1 MFDLE
6 PIFLIDKCYSL
17 FGTCAIVDTTFGEQ
31 IIGRI
36 VSHLITALLINR
48 KVPKSGKWFR

>member
-1 MFDLE
+1 M
-6 PIFLIDKCYSL
+6 ILIDKCYSL

>member
-1 MFDLE
+1 M
-6 PIFLIDKCYSL
+6 ILIDKCYSL

-36 VSHLITALLINR
+36 VSHLITALLIYR
-48 KVPKSGKWFR
+48 KSAKVGKMVQIRKL